1 MRYSAPIL
9 ILVALAAVGCAGNKT
24 VTGTAPSDG
33 FPAPDKEF
41 VWDVAARALQD
52 SGMQPSSEMSSMQT
66 WTLVTHW
73 RFSPQPFSSQGF
85 RQQAT
90 VKILDVPGRPG
101 YYFTE
106 TQVKRQV
113 NDNMKE
119 PSKLTM
125 AKWGDETRCA
135 ELENLINTRIEMY
148 FLQAGLSEN
157 FRKRYGVADDTRRID
172 ACDIDRTQQEQEQKP
187 IYAGPRPTGTYG
199 AEGGIP
205 KPPDEFGRDPSSY
218 GR

>member
-9 ILVALAAVGCAGNKT
+9 ILVAIALAACSTSKT

-52 SGMQPSSEMSSMQT
+52 SGMQPSTEMSSMQT

-73 RFSPQPFSSQGF
+73 RQSPQPFSGQGF

-90 VKILDVPGRPG
+90 VKIYDVPGRPG
-101 YYFTE
+101 YYYTE
-106 TQVKRQV
+106 TQVKRQI
-113 NDNMKE
+113 NDNMEE
-119 PSKLTM
+119 PSKLTV
-125 AKWGDETRCA
+125 ARWGDETRCA
-135 ELENLINTRIEMY
+135 ELESLINRRIEMH
-148 FLQAGLSEN
+148 FLQPGPSEN
-157 FRKRYGVADDTRRID
+157 FRQRYGVEQTSRRID
-172 ACDIDRTQQEQEQKP
+172 ACDIDRTQERSRQQP
-187 IYAGPRPTGTYG
+187 AYAGPRPTGTYG

-205 KPPDEFGRDPSSY
+205 KRPDEFGRDASSY